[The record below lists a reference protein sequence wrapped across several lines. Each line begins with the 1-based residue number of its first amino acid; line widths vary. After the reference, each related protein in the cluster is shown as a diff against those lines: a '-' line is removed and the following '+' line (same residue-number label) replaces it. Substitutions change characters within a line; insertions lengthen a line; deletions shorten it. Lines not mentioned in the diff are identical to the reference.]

1 MRHQSLI
8 GRAVALVFFGIAT
21 ASLGM
26 LTAQEAG
33 AAPQSSD
40 GPATLPEIY
49 IQTALS
55 DTPAPGK
62 TWEANTSADFQDRL
76 NRAQC
81 GDVIKLQ
88 AGATFAGQFYL
99 PAKSCDDQHWIIVR
113 TAASDSALPPEG
125 TRLTPCYAGVSSLP
139 ARPALHCL
147 PGNSAGTSVLA
158 KIDGLPPLDSH
169 GKAVDH
175 YRFVGLEITHP
186 VAAQAPMLLGL
197 GVGSNHIVV
206 DRCWIHGNPTDG
218 TQRGMALNGSYLA
231 VVDSTITDI
240 HMVATDTQGIA
251 AWTGTGPLKIVNNF
265 IEGGS
270 SSIGFGGAGSEVTP
284 RDIEIRG
291 NHLFKPLSWKLG
303 DPNFIGVTF
312 NCKVSLESKNS
323 SRVLIEGNILE
334 NTWGGPQGGDGD
346 AIWFGP
352 KNQNNVCPRC
362 EVNDVTFRYN
372 IIRHAGAG
380 IYMFDAPSDAGGI
393 AQPASRYSI
402 HDNLLQDIRMQYA
415 GPGTGKGLLFRF
427 LGIPRF
433 LPPRDVS
440 IQHNTGVTDGGILQL
455 LSTPE
460 APLINFVFQDNL
472 ISNGDTAISGCR
484 HSFGTDVLESCAHGY
499 VFVNNVIVDSAGDFP
514 KSNGSFKKDK
524 DMKFNL
530 YPKKWRDVGLASTG
544 ENSAAN
550 FRLCSA
556 PNQPAATCSSA
567 SPYAGAGT
575 DSRDVGA
582 DVSKIYQLT
591 AKAE

>member
-1 MRHQSLI
+1 MKHVIMQSRWCARNPSVRFLANVCPVFSKSKRKSVLMRHQSLI

-206 DRCWIHGNPTDG
+206 DRCWI
-218 TQRGMALNGSYLA
+218 
-231 VVDSTITDI
+231 
-240 HMVATDTQGIA
+240 
-251 AWTGTGPLKIVNNF
+251 
-265 IEGGS
+265 
-270 SSIGFGGAGSEVTP
+270 
-284 RDIEIRG
+284 
-291 NHLFKPLSWKLG
+291 
-303 DPNFIGVTF
+303 
-312 NCKVSLESKNS
+312 
-323 SRVLIEGNILE
+323 
-334 NTWGGPQGGDGD
+334 
-346 AIWFGP
+346 
-352 KNQNNVCPRC
+352 
-362 EVNDVTFRYN
+362 
-372 IIRHAGAG
+372 
-380 IYMFDAPSDAGGI
+380 
-393 AQPASRYSI
+393 
-402 HDNLLQDIRMQYA
+402 
-415 GPGTGKGLLFRF
+415 
-427 LGIPRF
+427 
-433 LPPRDVS
+433 
-440 IQHNTGVTDGGILQL
+440 
-455 LSTPE
+455 
-460 APLINFVFQDNL
+460 
-472 ISNGDTAISGCR
+472 
-484 HSFGTDVLESCAHGY
+484 
-499 VFVNNVIVDSAGDFP
+499 
-514 KSNGSFKKDK
+514 
-524 DMKFNL
+524 
-530 YPKKWRDVGLASTG
+530 
-544 ENSAAN
+544 
-550 FRLCSA
+550 
-556 PNQPAATCSSA
+556 
-567 SPYAGAGT
+567 
-575 DSRDVGA
+575 
-582 DVSKIYQLT
+582 
-591 AKAE
+591 